1 MSSSSVTTFTPVQSR
16 VVHYKG
22 KALVVKSRAGTGK
35 TTMLRGYAEAN
46 LTIPML
52 YICYNKSISEE
63 AQKKFPSN
71 VTCRTMHAIAY
82 ARKGVLYK
90 HKLTGNLRLTDV
102 KNFLNI
108 HCWETTKQVINTL
121 NNYLSSAS
129 THIGVE
135 HTASSTPKH
144 TRPALCELATKL
156 WNACIDPAH
165 EMQIT
170 HDMYLKL
177 YCLEPADLHRWFA
190 VILFDE
196 AQDSNPVVSDYL
208 YRQQCSHIVVGD
220 EHQQLY
226 RWRGANNSMAD
237 FIKTKDADVIVVD
250 TSFRFGAT
258 IAKVAST
265 LLAYKSKITKGELS
279 CVYGNESIND
289 TVSDLMPRALQRE
302 RYTKLHRTVAGTI
315 KTALENIDRR
325 LYWVGGIGAYNLQ
338 ELLDVYYFSVNQTT
352 KIKRTK
358 LKSDYKN
365 YAEYK
370 LAAKSTEDLE
380 MSRIVRMIDEHGA
393 SLERK
398 IKLLQANAVTTED
411 RAELVIST
419 AHRSKGLEWPVV
431 ELADD
436 FPDLL
441 DNKKN
446 RFDLEGLADE
456 LNLLYVACT
465 RAIRHLTLNTLVMS
479 LDKVVHGK
487 QSTYITRSEFKP
499 GEKAPSETAPSSGT
513 ITRFSVPANG
523 PKHSVTLN
531 KD

>member
-1 MSSSSVTTFTPVQSR
+1 MSSNSVTKFTPVQSS

-46 LTIPML
+46 PTVPML
-52 YICYNKSISEE
+52 YICYNASIREE

-90 HKLTGNLRLTDV
+90 HKLTGNLRLTDI
-102 KNFLNI
+102 KNFLNLPS
-108 HCWETTKQVINTL
+108 WDTTKYVLDTL
-121 NNYLSSAS
+121 NSYLNSAS
-129 THIGVE
+129 TDIEVGH
-135 HTASSTPKH
+135 APSNSPKH
-144 TRPALCELATKL
+144 MRPALCELANKL
-156 WNACIDPAH
+156 WKACIDPAH

-237 FIKTKDADVIVVD
+237 FIKAKNADVIIVN

-265 LLAYKSKITKGELS
+265 LLAYKSSITKGELAD
-279 CVYGNESIND
+279 VFGNESIND
-289 TVSDLMPRALQRE
+289 QVSDLMPRPLQRE
-302 RYTKLHRTVAGTI
+302 RYTRLHRTVAGTI
-315 KTALENIDRR
+315 KTALDNIDRR

-338 ELLDVYYFSVNQTT
+338 ELLDVYYFSSNQTT

-370 LAAKSTEDLE
+370 VAAKSTEDLE

-398 IKLLQANAVTTED
+398 IKLLQANAVTSEE

-441 DNKKN
+441 DTKKN
-446 RFDLEGLADE
+446 RFDKEGLADE

-465 RAIRHLTLNTLVMS
+465 RAIKHLVLNTLVMS
-479 LDKVVHGK
+479 LDKLVHGK
-487 QSTYITRSEFKP
+487 QSPYITRSQFKP
-499 GEKAPSETAPSSGT
+499 EDKAASTRTGRDV
-513 ITRFSVPANG
+513 TRFDVSPNGPRHSVP
-523 PKHSVTLN
+523 LN